1 MESSRNAIINCE
13 THIVLNWSEKCVI
26 MPTDIVNQGA
36 TFPISDTKLYVSA
49 VTLSSQENTKL
60 LKKSKSG
67 FKRIINW
74 NKY

>member
-1 MESSRNAIINCE
+1 
-13 THIVLNWSEKCVI
+13 

-67 FKRIINW
+67 FKRTINW